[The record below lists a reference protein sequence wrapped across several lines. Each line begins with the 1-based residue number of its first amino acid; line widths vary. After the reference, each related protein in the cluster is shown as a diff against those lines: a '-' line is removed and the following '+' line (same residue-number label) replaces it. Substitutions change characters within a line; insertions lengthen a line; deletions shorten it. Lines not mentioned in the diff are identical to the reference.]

1 MTVGT
6 LDRKTL
12 LILGGGL
19 LAILVLR
26 FGVYRQTAVV
36 EPLES
41 IPLAE
46 KRLERMRQL
55 ATTVLGREEVLKKA
69 LADLAAR
76 EKGILKAD
84 TAEQAR
90 AQLMELIHKV
100 GAANGFDARGADTLP
115 QPRPLGKD
123 YGEVSVGESFSC
135 GIDQLVNFLATL
147 ANEPEIVATNDIYIS
162 GGNDKAKNI
171 QVRLSLSGVVP
182 RKLVPEK
189 KGPGAF

>member
-1 MTVGT
+1 MSVGT
-6 LDRKTL
+6 LDRKTI
-12 LILGGGL
+12 LILAVCL
-19 LAILVLR
+19 VAILVLR
-26 FGVYRQTAVV
+26 YALHRETPVV
-36 EPLES
+36 EATES
-41 IPLAE
+41 IPTAE
-46 KRLERMRQL
+46 RRLERMRQL
-55 ATTVLGREEVLKKA
+55 AAMVPGREAVLKQA
-69 LADLAAR
+69 LADLGTR

-90 AQLMELIHKV
+90 AQLMELIHRV
-100 GAANGFDARGADTLP
+100 GTADGFDARGADTLP
-115 QPRPLGKD
+115 QPKPLGKD